1 MSFSKGLPNIC
12 GVLHVTIFSEH
23 LLPLLTFGEA
33 QICLTLL
40 TFCCGAKKVH
50 FAPDLRWKEKREC
63 QNYSEILTK
72 LQSNENQAAQNH
84 DTPQLSLLKI
94 SYQLKGPNTNNET
107 MKKFPNNIDCP
118 VDWWD

>member
-1 MSFSKGLPNIC
+1 MFDITN
-12 GVLHVTIFSEH
+12 F
-23 LLPLLTFGEA
+23 LLWR
-33 QICLTLL
+33 Q
-40 TFCCGAKKVH
+40 KVH
-50 FAPDLRWKEKREC
+50 FAPDLRWKEKGEC

-94 SYQLKGPNTNNET
+94 TYQLKGPNTNNET
-107 MKKFPNNIDCP
+107 MNKFPNNIDCP